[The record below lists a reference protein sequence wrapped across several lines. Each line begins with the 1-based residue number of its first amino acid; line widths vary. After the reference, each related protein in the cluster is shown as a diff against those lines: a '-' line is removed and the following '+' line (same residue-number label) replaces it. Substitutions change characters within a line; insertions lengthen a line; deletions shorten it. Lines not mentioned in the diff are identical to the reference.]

1 LSFGGLKPAPRTL
14 EAVQQAVARLRDPA
28 TEGREAVS
36 WFRLE
41 NTADQE
47 AYKALQTGNLK
58 LARQIWEKAA
68 IASDMRSAE
77 ENLAVFHHIQALGNP
92 DEPEAWIETL
102 AWLSQAANRGNVH
115 RQDLCSRVVAELTG
129 KAKGSAVTGDSRRLM
144 QLVHMI
150 TPYLDEAERARFE
163 EEVFG
168 KELERLRLDCAELR
182 GQLLNAQ
189 GSPSGPNSPV
199 ASDPGWRSRV
209 AELEKTIGTRVV
221 PQVERLLQTGL
232 PGPSELAS
240 REAALIYRS
249 LARTWAVRRE
259 RKERLLALES
269 AVRYAPEELRAELL
283 AELETA
289 RLDQD
294 EVERVST
301 PPPSAEQ
308 LPPPAARGGE
318 FEHVMSL
325 PANASMFGTGLRL
338 VKTSPGAH
346 YDAYYSFSVLG
357 LPLFPLRRYQVYE
370 EFPGSPSSIIVLPL
384 GINAIIMRVLVVF
397 VLSLALLAGAGYL
410 TQSRG
415 RQLRE
420 AQRAVLGRQID
431 ELLDKVSERAQKL
444 HRLEIELD
452 ECRLQ
457 EEGLEPGPSQS
468 TVRARKAQLKEEH
481 QRVKAEHQELIAKL
495 FRLEQQRSSLL
506 K

>member
-1 LSFGGLKPAPRTL
+1 
-14 EAVQQAVARLRDPA
+14 
-28 TEGREAVS
+28 
-36 WFRLE
+36 
-41 NTADQE
+41 
-47 AYKALQTGNLK
+47 
-58 LARQIWEKAA
+58 
-68 IASDMRSAE
+68 
-77 ENLAVFHHIQALGNP
+77 
-92 DEPEAWIETL
+92 
-102 AWLSQAANRGNVH
+102 
-115 RQDLCSRVVAELTG
+115 
-129 KAKGSAVTGDSRRLM
+129 M
-144 QLVHMI
+144 QLVHMVS
-150 TPYLDEAERARFE
+150 PYLDEAERARFE

-168 KELERLRLDCAELR
+168 KEIERLRLDCAELR

-189 GSPSGPNSPV
+189 GDS
-199 ASDPGWRSRV
+199 RTRV

-259 RKERLLALES
+259 RKERVLSLES
-269 AVRYAPEELRAELL
+269 AVRYAPEDLRAELL

-294 EVERVST
+294 EVEKVST

-308 LPPPAARGGE
+308 LPPPAARGE

-325 PANASMFGTGLRL
+325 PTNASMLGTGLRL
-338 VKTSPGAH
+338 VKTSTGAH

-357 LPLFPLRRYQVYE
+357 LPIFPLRRYQVYE
-370 EFPGSPSSIIVLPL
+370 EFPGSPTSIIVLPL

-468 TVRARKAQLKEEH
+468 TIRARKAQLKEEH
-481 QRVKAEHQELIAKL
+481 QRVKEEHQELITKL
-495 FRLEQQRSSLL
+495 FRLEQKRSSLL